1 MEYRVLLFPLVGA
14 LIGWFTNY
22 IAVKMLFRPYRP
34 VKVLG
39 FRFQGLIPKRR
50 REIARSI
57 AKTIERDILSA
68 RDLAAILEEMDWEE
82 EIERTVE
89 DVIEHRF
96 KGNQFKRLP
105 VVGLLSENLLYHV
118 KYILTKEI
126 MEYLSTKK
134 GDLVSKFQ
142 NRIDLKNIVVNRIDS
157 LDLRGF
163 ERLLQELIHR
173 ELRHIEW
180 IGGIIG
186 FIIGSFQ
193 VGLYYL
199 LK

>member
-1 MEYRVLLFPLVGA
+1 MR
-14 LIGWFTNY
+14 
-22 IAVKMLFRPYRP
+22 
-34 VKVLG
+34 
-39 FRFQGLIPKRR
+39 
-50 REIARSI
+50 
-57 AKTIERDILSA
+57 
-68 RDLAAILEEMDWEE
+68 
-82 EIERTVE
+82 

-96 KGNQFKRLP
+96 RGSHFKRLP
-105 VVGLLSENLLYHV
+105 VVGLLSENILYHV

-126 MEYLSTKK
+126 VEYLSTKK
-134 GDLVSKFQ
+134 GDIINRFQ
-142 NRIDLKNIVVNRIDS
+142 NRIDLRNIVVNRIDS
-157 LDLRGF
+157 LDLTRF

-199 LK
+199 IG

>member
-1 MEYRVLLFPLVGA
+1 MEYRILLFPVVGA
-14 LIGWFTNY
+14 VIGWFTNY
-22 IAVKMLFRPYRP
+22 IAVKMLFRPHKP
-34 VKVLG
+34 VNILG

-50 REIARSI
+50 KEIARSI
-57 AKTIERDILSA
+57 ARTIERDILSA
-68 RDLAAILEEMDWEE
+68 RDLAAILERIDWED

-96 KGNQFKRLP
+96 KGSHVKRLP
-105 VVGLLSENLLYHV
+105 LVGLISENILYHV
-118 KYILTKEI
+118 KYVLTREI
-126 MEYLSTKK
+126 VEYLSTKK
-134 GDLVSKFQ
+134 GDIVDKFQ
-142 NRIDLKNIVVNRIDS
+142 DRIDLKGLVINRIDS
-157 LDLRGF
+157 LDLTRF

-193 VGLYYL
+193 VGIYYL
-199 LK
+199 IG